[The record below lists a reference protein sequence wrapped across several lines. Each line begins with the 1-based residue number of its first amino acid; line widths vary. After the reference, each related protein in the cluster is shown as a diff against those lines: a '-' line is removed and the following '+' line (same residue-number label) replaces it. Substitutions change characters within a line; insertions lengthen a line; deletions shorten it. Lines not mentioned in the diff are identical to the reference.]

1 MRKLQIFVA
10 RQAIFD
16 RESQVHAYELLY
28 RAHAGCD
35 KFTGG
40 DEDGTTLDV
49 IAGSLLTIGLNNI
62 AAGKKAFINFG
73 RNLLVEGLVSI
84 LPKESVV
91 IEVLETTEPD
101 SEVVKCCRKLRDSG
115 YTIALDDFVED
126 ARLEPLVAT
135 AKIMKVDVRV
145 TSRAEQERLVATYQ
159 PRGIS
164 MLAEKVETREEF
176 EWAANLGYDYFQGYF
191 FARPDIITQKEIQ
204 PVVVT
209 CLQVLR
215 QLQNLEVNFK
225 ELENLIR
232 KDVALTYKLF
242 RHVNSALLSRGG
254 NIQSI
259 RSALVRLGED
269 GIRQWA
275 TIATFPRL
283 AKQKPEELVACAMLR
298 ARFSESLARSTG
310 DPRYPSAYLIG
321 LFSVLDAL
329 LDQPLEQALSEV
341 GLAPMI
347 NEVLLGAPG
356 ADERLSTIHKLLSFY
371 EAGDWEQVRLLAR
384 RLGLTDASVAGAYV
398 DATEWANQI
407 VSQLRVSGETTKPG
421 QVIPKKERRKMKRD
435 PITGSVAVIW
445 GSQPHEES
453 LAQANLVDVSPC
465 GVRFR
470 LMARVPPGSWLM
482 FNHHKVGISGRGT
495 VRHCRLIKGMYEIG
509 VEFPG
514 GTGWDA
520 VLHRFGTHL
529 RNLSVAIDRLQA
541 GQGSDEAK
549 RPDVLGVGTPTS

>member
-1 MRKLQIFVA
+1 LHIFVA

-16 RESQVHAYELLY
+16 RDSQVHAYELLY
-28 RAHAGCD
+28 RAHAGSD
-35 KFTGG
+35 TFTGN
-40 DEDGTTLDV
+40 DESGTTLDV
-49 IAGSLLTIGLNNI
+49 ISGSLLTIGLNNI

-101 SEVVKCCRKLRDSG
+101 AEVVECCRQLQKLG
-115 YTIALDDFVED
+115 YTIALDDFVGD
-126 ARLEPLVAT
+126 PRFEPLVAT
-135 AKIMKVDVRV
+135 AKIIKVDIRQ
-145 TSRAEQERLVATYQ
+145 TSRAEQERLLATYQ
-159 PRGIS
+159 ARGMA

-176 EWAANLGYDYFQGYF
+176 ELAANLGYDYFQGYF
-191 FARPDIITQKEIQ
+191 FARPDVVSQKEIQ

-209 CLQVLR
+209 SLQILR

-225 ELENLIR
+225 DLESLIR

-242 RHVNSALLSRGG
+242 RYVNSALLSRGG

-269 GIRQWA
+269 GIRTWA
-275 TIATFPRL
+275 TIATFPRI
-283 AKQKPEELVACAMLR
+283 AKHKPEELVACAMLR
-298 ARFSESLARSTG
+298 ARFSENLARSTG
-310 DPRYPSAYLIG
+310 DSRYPSAYLIG

-329 LDQPLEQALSEV
+329 LDQPLEEALKEV
-341 GLAPMI
+341 GLAPVI
-347 NEVLLGAPG
+347 NDVLLGAPG
-356 ADERLSTIHKLLSFY
+356 ADERLATIHKLLNVY
-371 EAGDWEQVRLLAR
+371 ETGEWEQVRLSAQS
-384 RLGLTDASVAGAYV
+384 LGLTDTAVTDAYV

-407 VSQLRVSGETTKPG
+407 VVQLRVAEPKTTNSGQAAPR
-421 QVIPKKERRKMKRD
+421 KERRRVKRD

-445 GSQPHEES
+445 GNQPHEEN
-453 LAQANLVDVSPC
+453 LAQANLVDVSPV
-465 GVRFR
+465 GARFR
-470 LMARVPPGSWLM
+470 IGARVPPGAWLM
-482 FNHHKVGISGRGT
+482 FNHHKVGISGRGM
-495 VRHCRLIKGMYEIG
+495 VRHCRLIKGMYEVG

-529 RNLSVAIDRLQA
+529 RNLSVAIDRLQTA
-541 GQGSDEAK
+541 EDPHEVEQ
-549 RPDVLGVGTPTS
+549 RPAEIEN

>member
-1 MRKLQIFVA
+1 MHIFVA

-28 RAHAGCD
+28 RAHAGSDQC
-35 KFTGG
+35 TGN
-40 DEDGTTLDV
+40 DESGTTLDV
-49 IAGSLLTIGLNNI
+49 ISGSLLTIGLNNI

-101 SEVVKCCRKLRDSG
+101 ADVVECCRKLQKLG
-115 YTIALDDFVED
+115 YTIALDDFVGDPRFE
-126 ARLEPLVAT
+126 ALVAT
-135 AKIMKVDVRV
+135 AKIIKIDIRA
-145 TSRAEQERLVATYQ
+145 TSREEQERLLATYQ
-159 PRGIS
+159 PRGIA

-176 EWAANLGYDYFQGYF
+176 ELAANLGYDYFQGYF
-191 FARPDIITQKEIQ
+191 FARPEVLSEKELQ
-204 PVVVT
+204 PIVVNS
-209 CLQVLR
+209 LQVLR
-215 QLQNLEVNFK
+215 QLQNLEIDFK

-242 RHVNSALLSRGG
+242 RYVNSALLSRGG
-254 NIQSI
+254 DIQSI
-259 RSALVRLGED
+259 RTALVRLGED

-275 TIATFPRL
+275 TIATFPRI
-283 AKQKPEELVACAMLR
+283 AKHKPEELVACAMLR
-298 ARFSESLARSTG
+298 ARFSENLARAAG
-310 DPRYPSAYLIG
+310 DSRYPSAYLIG

-329 LDQPLEQALSEV
+329 LDRPLQEALNEV

-347 NEVLLGAPG
+347 NDVLLGAPG
-356 ADERLSTIHKLLSFY
+356 ADERLATIHKLLSSY
-371 EAGDWEQVRLLAR
+371 ETGEWEQVRLLAR
-384 RLGLTDASVAGAYV
+384 NLGLTDTCITDAYV
-398 DATEWANQI
+398 EATEWANQI
-407 VSQLRVSGETTKPG
+407 LSHLRVTEPAAKKPG
-421 QVIPKKERRKMKRD
+421 QGAPRKERRRVKRD

-445 GSQPHEES
+445 GNQPHEEN
-453 LAQANLVDVSPC
+453 LAQANLVDVSPF

-470 LMARVPPGSWLM
+470 ILARVPPGAWLM
-482 FNHHKVGISGRGT
+482 FNHHKVGISGRGM

-520 VLHRFGTHL
+520 VMHRFGTHL
-529 RNLSVAIDRLQA
+529 RNLSDAIDRLQA
-541 GQGSDEAK
+541 GADPQEAK
-549 RPDVLGVGTPTS
+549 HQPAEIEN

>member
-1 MRKLQIFVA
+1 LHIFVA

-16 RESQVHAYELLY
+16 RDSQVHAYELLY
-28 RAHAGCD
+28 RAHAGSD
-35 KFTGG
+35 TFTGN
-40 DEDGTTLDV
+40 DESGTTLDV
-49 IAGSLLTIGLNNI
+49 ISGSLLTIGLNNI

-101 SEVVKCCRKLRDSG
+101 AEVVECCRQLQKLG
-115 YTIALDDFVED
+115 YTIALDDFVGD
-126 ARLEPLVAT
+126 PRFEPLVAT
-135 AKIMKVDVRV
+135 AKIIKVDIRQ
-145 TSRAEQERLVATYQ
+145 TSRAEQERLLATYQ
-159 PRGIS
+159 PRGIA

-176 EWAANLGYDYFQGYF
+176 ELAANLGYDYFQGYF
-191 FARPDIITQKEIQ
+191 FARPDVVSQKEIQ

-209 CLQVLR
+209 SLQILR

-225 ELENLIR
+225 DLESLIR

-242 RHVNSALLSRGG
+242 RYVNSALLSRGG

-269 GIRQWA
+269 GIRTWA
-275 TIATFPRL
+275 TIATFPRI
-283 AKQKPEELVACAMLR
+283 AKHKPEELVACAMLR
-298 ARFSESLARSTG
+298 ARFSENLARSTG
-310 DPRYPSAYLIG
+310 DSRYPSAYLIG

-329 LDQPLEQALSEV
+329 LDQPLEEALKEV
-341 GLAPMI
+341 GLAPVI
-347 NEVLLGAPG
+347 NDVLLGAPG
-356 ADERLSTIHKLLSFY
+356 ADERLATIHKLLNVY
-371 EAGDWEQVRLLAR
+371 ETGEWEQVRLSAQS
-384 RLGLTDASVAGAYV
+384 LGLTDTAVTDAYV

-407 VSQLRVSGETTKPG
+407 VVQLRVAEPKTTNSGQAAPR
-421 QVIPKKERRKMKRD
+421 KERRRVKRD

-445 GSQPHEES
+445 GNQPHEEN
-453 LAQANLVDVSPC
+453 LAQANLVDVSPV
-465 GVRFR
+465 GARFR
-470 LMARVPPGSWLM
+470 IGARVPPGAWLM
-482 FNHHKVGISGRGT
+482 FNHHKVGISGRGM
-495 VRHCRLIKGMYEIG
+495 VRHCRLIKGMYEVG

-529 RNLSVAIDRLQA
+529 RNLSVAIDRLQTA
-541 GQGSDEAK
+541 EDPHEVEQ
-549 RPDVLGVGTPTS
+549 RPAEIEN

>member
-1 MRKLQIFVA
+1 LHIFVA

-28 RAHAGCD
+28 RAQAGSD
-35 KFTGG
+35 KFTSD
-40 DEDGTTLDV
+40 DESGTTLDV
-49 IAGSLLTIGLNNI
+49 ISGSLLTIGLNNI
-62 AAGKKAFINFG
+62 AAGKKVFINFG
-73 RNLLVEGLVSI
+73 RSLLLEGLVSI

-101 SEVVKCCRKLRDSG
+101 AAVVDCCRKLQNLG
-115 YTIALDDFVED
+115 YTIALDDFVGD
-126 ARLEPLVAT
+126 ARFEPLVAT
-135 AKIMKVDVRV
+135 AKVIKVDIRQ
-145 TSRAEQERLVATYQ
+145 TSRAEQERLLATYQ
-159 PRGIS
+159 PRGIA

-176 EWAANLGYDYFQGYF
+176 ELAANLGYDYFQGYF
-191 FARPDIITQKEIQ
+191 FARPDVVSQKEIQ

-209 CLQVLR
+209 SLQVLR
-215 QLQNLEVNFK
+215 QLQNLEINFK
-225 ELENLIR
+225 ELESLIR

-242 RHVNSALLSRGG
+242 RYVNSALLSRGG

-259 RSALVRLGED
+259 KSALVRLGED

-275 TIATFPRL
+275 TIATFPRI
-283 AKQKPEELVACAMLR
+283 AKHKPEELVACAMLR
-298 ARFSESLARSTG
+298 ARFSENLARSTG
-310 DPRYPSAYLIG
+310 DSRYPSAYLIG

-329 LDQPLEQALSEV
+329 LDQPLEAALNEV

-347 NEVLLGAPG
+347 NDVLLGAPT
-356 ADERLSTIHKLLSFY
+356 ADERLATIHKLLSFY
-371 EAGDWEQVRLLAR
+371 EAGEWEQVRLSAR
-384 RLGLTDASVAGAYV
+384 SLELTDTAVADAYV

-407 VSQLRVSGETTKPG
+407 ASHLRVEAGPKIPG
-421 QVIPKKERRKMKRD
+421 PAAPKKERRRVKRD

-445 GSQPHEES
+445 GNQPHEEN
-453 LAQANLVDVSPC
+453 LAQANLVDVSPV
-465 GVRFR
+465 GARFR
-470 LMARVPPGSWLM
+470 VAARVPPGAWLM
-482 FNHHKVGISGRGT
+482 FNHHKVGISGRGM

-529 RNLSVAIDRLQA
+529 RNLSVAIDRLQT
-541 GQGSDEAK
+541 GEGSHQTEHRSAEIEH
-549 RPDVLGVGTPTS
+549 

>member
-1 MRKLQIFVA
+1 LRIFVA

-16 RESQVHAYELLY
+16 RDSQVHAYELLY
-28 RAHAGCD
+28 RAHAGSET
-35 KFTGG
+35 FTGN
-40 DEDGTTLDV
+40 DESGTTLDV
-49 IAGSLLTIGLNNI
+49 ISGSLLSIGLNNI

-101 SEVVKCCRKLRDSG
+101 AEVIECCRKLQKLG
-115 YTIALDDFVED
+115 YTIALDDFVG
-126 ARLEPLVAT
+126 APRFEPLVAT
-135 AKIMKVDVRV
+135 AKLIKVDIRQ
-145 TSRAEQERLVATYQ
+145 TSRAEQERLLATYQ
-159 PRGIS
+159 PRGIA

-176 EWAANLGYDYFQGYF
+176 ELAANLGYDYFQGYF
-191 FARPDIITQKEIQ
+191 FARPDVVSQKEIQ

-209 CLQVLR
+209 SLQILR

-225 ELENLIR
+225 DLEGLIR

-242 RHVNSALLSRGG
+242 RYVNSALLSRGG

-269 GIRQWA
+269 GIRTWA
-275 TIATFPRL
+275 TIATFPRI
-283 AKQKPEELVACAMLR
+283 AKHKPEELVACAMLR
-298 ARFSESLARSTG
+298 ARFSENLARLTG
-310 DPRYPSAYLIG
+310 DSRYPSAYLIG

-329 LDQPLEQALSEV
+329 LDQPLEEALKEV

-347 NEVLLGAPG
+347 NDVLLRAPG
-356 ADERLSTIHKLLSFY
+356 ADERLATIHKLLSVY
-371 EAGDWEQVRLLAR
+371 EAGEWEQVRLLAQN
-384 RLGLTDASVAGAYV
+384 LGLTDTALTDAYV

-407 VSQLRVSGETTKPG
+407 VGQLRVAEPKSTSGQAAPR
-421 QVIPKKERRKMKRD
+421 KERRRVKRD

-445 GSQPHEES
+445 GNQPHEEN
-453 LAQANLVDVSPC
+453 LAQANLVDVSPV
-465 GVRFR
+465 GARFR
-470 LMARVPPGSWLM
+470 IGARVPPGAWLM
-482 FNHHKVGISGRGT
+482 FNHHKVGISGRGM
-495 VRHCRLIKGMYEIG
+495 VRHCRLIKGMYEVG

-529 RNLSVAIDRLQA
+529 RNLSVAIDRLQTA
-541 GQGSDEAK
+541 EDPHEVSH
-549 RPDVLGVGTPTS
+549 RPAEIEN

>member
-1 MRKLQIFVA
+1 MHIFVA
-10 RQAIFD
+10 RKAIFD
-16 RESQVHAYELLY
+16 RDSRVDAYELLY

-35 KFTGG
+35 KFTGN

-49 IAGSLLTIGLNNI
+49 IAGSLLTIGLSNI

-84 LPKESVV
+84 LPKDKVV

-101 SEVVKCCRKLRDSG
+101 SEVVKCCRKLRDLG
-115 YTIALDDFVED
+115 YTIALDDFVGGPQF
-126 ARLEPLVAT
+126 EPLVAT
-135 AKIMKVDVRV
+135 AKIIKVDMRL

-159 PRGIS
+159 PRGIA
-164 MLAEKVETREEF
+164 MLAEKVETREEL

-191 FARPDIITQKEIQ
+191 FARPDVLSQKEIQ

-215 QLQNLEVNFK
+215 LLQNLEIDFK
-225 ELENLIR
+225 ALEKLIR

-242 RHVNSALLSRGG
+242 RYVNSALLSRGG
-254 NIQSI
+254 DIQSI

-269 GIRQWA
+269 GIRRWA
-275 TIATFPRL
+275 TIATFPRI
-283 AKQKPEELVACAMLR
+283 ANQKPEELVACALVR
-298 ARFSESLARSTG
+298 ARFSENLARLGG

-329 LDQPLEQALSEV
+329 LDQPLQEALSEV
-341 GLAPMI
+341 GLAPVI
-347 NEVLLGAPG
+347 NEVLLGAPA
-356 ADERLSTIHKLLSFY
+356 ADERLASIHKLLSLY
-371 EAGDWEQVRLLAR
+371 EAGEWEKVRQSAR
-384 RLGLTDASVAGAYV
+384 SLGLTDSVVTGAYV
-398 DATEWANQI
+398 DGTEWANEI
-407 VSQLRVSGETTKPG
+407 LSQLRVSGETTKPG
-421 QVIPKKERRKMKRD
+421 QAAPRKERRRIKRD

-445 GSQPHEES
+445 GNQAHEEC
-453 LAQANLVDVSPC
+453 LAQANLVDVSPF

-470 LMARVPPGSWLM
+470 MLNRVPPGSWLM
-482 FNHHKVGISGRGT
+482 FNHYKVGITGRGT

-529 RNLSVAIDRLQA
+529 RNLSAAIDRLQA
-541 GQGSDEAK
+541 GQDSDETN
-549 RPDVLGVGTPTS
+549 RPDVLGLSRPTS